1 MKIIC
6 IGRNY
11 VEHIHEL
18 NNEVPEEPVIFQKPD
33 TALLRENC
41 PFFIPEFSND
51 VHHEVELVVRIKKMG
66 KSIPVEFAHTY
77 YDEISLGIDFTARD
91 LQSKLKA
98 KGLPWEKAKGFDHS
112 AVIGQFL
119 PKTDFNLS
127 DLNFRLEKNGQ
138 IVQQGNTQ
146 QMINSIDQIISH
158 VSEYFTLK
166 VGDYIYTG
174 TPAGVGAVAS
184 EDHLEG
190 YLEQTK
196 MFDFLVK

>member
-33 TALLRENC
+33 TALLRENA
-41 PFFIPEFSND
+41 PFFIPDFTKD
-51 VHHEVELVVRIKKMG
+51 VHYEVEIVVRIKKMG
-66 KSIPVEFAHTY
+66 KSIPVQFAHSY

-91 LQSKLKA
+91 LQSKLKS

-112 AVIGQFL
+112 AVIGNFL
-119 PKTDFNLS
+119 PKTNFNLS
-127 DLNFRLEKNGQ
+127 DLNFHLQKNGE
-138 IVQQGNTQ
+138 IVQKGNTQ

-158 VSEYFTLK
+158 VSDYFTLK

-174 TPAGVGAVAS
+174 TPAGVGPVS
-184 EDHLEG
+184 PEDHLEG

-196 MFDFLVK
+196 MFDFHVK

>member
-33 TALLRENC
+33 TALLRENA
-41 PFFIPEFSND
+41 PFFIPDFTKD
-51 VHHEVELVVRIKKMG
+51 VHHEVEVVVRIKKMG
-66 KSIPVEFAHTY
+66 KSIPVQFAHTY

-91 LQSKLKA
+91 LQSKLKS

-112 AVIGQFL
+112 AVIGNFL
-119 PKTDFNLS
+119 PKTDFNLLN
-127 DLNFRLEKNGQ
+127 LNFHLTKNGE
-138 IVQQGNTQ
+138 IVQKGNTQ

-174 TPAGVGAVAS
+174 TPAGVGAVS
-184 EDHLEG
+184 PEDHLEA

-196 MFDFLVK
+196 MFDFRVK

>member
-18 NNEVPEEPVIFQKPD
+18 NNEVPHEPVIFQKPD
-33 TALLRENC
+33 TALLRENA
-41 PFFIPEFSND
+41 PFFIPEFTQD
-51 VHHEVELVVRIKKMG
+51 VHFEVELVVKIKKMG
-66 KSIPVEFAHTY
+66 KFIPVQFAHTY

-91 LQSKLKA
+91 LQSKLKS
-98 KGLPWEKAKGFDHS
+98 KGLPWEKSKGFDHS
-112 AVIGQFL
+112 AVIGKFL
-119 PKTDFNLS
+119 PKTDFDLTNLK
-127 DLNFRLEKNGQ
+127 FRLEKNGEV
-138 IVQQGNTQ
+138 VQQGNSQ

-174 TPAGVGAVAS
+174 TPSGVGPVTSGDKLVGFIEAQ
-184 EDHLEG
+184 E
-190 YLEQTK
+190 
-196 MFDFLVK
+196 MFQFTIA